1 MNQPDDPQEPTPYM
15 RRLAASMA
23 RSGDTLR
30 TLPGRLSRSLAP
42 SGGGKR
48 RLWRDLQL
56 LGLALL
62 PFIIAAVVMLS
73 RGGHGAWIIVQTS
86 PPPWQAGMPV
96 DTRIRDLIGEQ
107 VVFERTRVRAPGV
120 LGCQGARYQ
129 QIAVPAE
136 GLFQGALAG
145 RADALERVATL
156 GLAGP
161 EIATLR
167 VDCDN
172 AGFDYHRAG
181 NVLLTMLDGVI
192 VRLAPR

>member
-1 MNQPDDPQEPTPYM
+1 MSQPDDPQEPTPYM

-23 RSGDTLR
+23 RPGDTLR

-48 RLWRDLQL
+48 RVWRDLQL

-62 PFIIAAVVMLS
+62 PFVIAALVMFS
-73 RGGHGAWIIVQTS
+73 RSGHGAWIIVQTS
-86 PPPWQAGMPV
+86 PPAWQAGMQV
-96 DTRIRDLIGEQ
+96 DARLRDLIGEQ
-107 VVFERTRVRAPGV
+107 VVFERARVRAPGV
-120 LGCQGARYQ
+120 LGCQEARYQ
-129 QIAVPAE
+129 QLNVPPE
-136 GLFQGALAG
+136 GVFQGALAG
-145 RADALERVATL
+145 RADARERAAAL
-156 GLAGP
+156 GFAGP

-172 AGFDYHRAG
+172 ASFDYHRAG

-192 VRLAPR
+192 VRLAMR